1 MLDSE
6 VKVATTD
13 ALKYTAQDCY
23 EAIQAN
29 PDNPKVP
36 EYFRLRKAC
45 LGELGRRGGHTDL
58 PAHHASPDPS
68 ASQMGVEPPATVSEG
83 PLSTHIKP

>member
-1 MLDSE
+1 MFTSE
-6 VKVATTD
+6 VKTATTK
-13 ALKYTAQDCY
+13 ALTFTAQDCY

-45 LGELGRRGGHTDL
+45 LEELGRRGENTNS
-58 PAHHASPDPS
+58 PAHHASPDPN
-68 ASQMGVEPPATVSEG
+68 ASPAPNQSRPDVLQRPS
-83 PLSTHIKP
+83 STHIIK

>member
-45 LGELGRRGGHTDL
+45 LEELGRRGGHTDS
-58 PAHHASPDPS
+58 PAHRNSPDTSAQQNPVERTADVLEEPS
-68 ASQMGVEPPATVSEG
+68 
-83 PLSTHIKP
+83 STHIIK